1 MTSETV
7 AKKPKKV
14 TKKQMEINRRT
25 FYKQLVIRV
34 KEKIVEKNP
43 DYLFVIKHKNLQNR
57 VSVSSLKSKDLQK
70 GIKDANEG
78 FYVLMNK
85 HNKRFI
91 EKGFLKLLLIVE
103 EVIIAQGRDFAE
115 EVVISDD
122 DIMLGE
128 MISI

>member
-14 TKKQMEINRRT
+14 TKKQMEINRRI

-70 GIKDANEG
+70 GIKDADEG

-115 EVVISDD
+115 EVEISDD

>member
-70 GIKDANEG
+70 GIKDADEG

-91 EKGFLKLLLIVE
+91 EKGFLKLLLIT
-103 EVIIAQGRDFAE
+103 I
-115 EVVISDD
+115 
-122 DIMLGE
+122 
-128 MISI
+128 

>member
-70 GIKDANEG
+70 GIKDADEG

>member
-7 AKKPKKV
+7 AKKTKKV

-70 GIKDANEG
+70 GIKDADEG